1 LTGENAMSE
10 GAKKS
15 YHFNS
20 NMRTNSGSKSTMSN
34 NEDRYL
40 RALEIQER
48 KQAIIDKELEKQRII
63 DEAEKAAADEK
74 ARQEAE
80 AKAAQAEEEATNAP
94 VKEAVIEG
102 TPAAEEAA
110 PAAPAAKPAPSG
122 NFVPGPTPRK
132 DFTSDEKAAMLKR
145 ARAHAAEVAKR
156 KS

>member
-1 LTGENAMSE
+1 MSD
-10 GAKKS
+10 GAEKS

-20 NMRTNSGSKSTMSN
+20 NMRSNSGSKSTMSN

-48 KQAIIDKELEKQRII
+48 KQAIIDEELEKQRII
-63 DEAEKAAADEK
+63 DEAEKAVAEEK

-80 AKAAQAEEEATNAP
+80 AKAAQAEEEAANAP
-94 VKEAVIEG
+94 VDEVVVEE
-102 TPAAEEAA
+102 TPEEAA
-110 PAAPAAKPAPSG
+110 PAAAPAAKPAPSG

-132 DFTSDEKAAMLKR
+132 DFTSDERAAMLKR

>member
-1 LTGENAMSE
+1 MSE

-20 NMRTNSGSKSTMSN
+20 NVRTNSGSRATMSN

-48 KQAIIDKELEKQRII
+48 KQAIIDKELEKQRE
-63 DEAEKAAADEK
+63 EAEKLAALAPKPEENT
-74 ARQEAE
+74 AVV
-80 AKAAQAEEEATNAP
+80 EEATQP
-94 VKEAVIEG
+94 EEVSETEVIEETAPTIEKG
-102 TPAAEEAA
+102 VPTPVAV
-110 PAAPAAKPAPSG
+110 KSSG
-122 NFVPGPTPRK
+122 VNVPGPTLGK

>member
-1 LTGENAMSE
+1 MSD
-10 GAKKS
+10 GAEKS

-20 NMRTNSGSKSTMSN
+20 NMRSNSGSKSTMSN

-63 DEAEKAAADEK
+63 DEAEKAAAEEK

-80 AKAAQAEEEATNAP
+80 AKAAQAEEEAANAP
-94 VKEAVIEG
+94 VEEAVIEEA
-102 TPAAEEAA
+102 PAEVA
-110 PAAPAAKPAPSG
+110 PAAAPAAKPAPSG

-132 DFTSDEKAAMLKR
+132 DFSSDEKAAMLKR